1 LFKELFR
8 YSKNMDNHENADAS
22 LIPFLRNLA
31 DSIESGKILP
41 RQLQHIGEF
50 FMSYQFQE
58 QAIKD
63 GDTSGM
69 ETQSLKRAD
78 LMKFIV
84 MGWHIY
90 SCISG
95 ESPLPDIDSIE

>member
-1 LFKELFR
+1 MEGV
-8 YSKNMDNHENADAS
+8 DNADAS

-31 DSIESGKILP
+31 DSIENGKLLP
-41 RQLQHIGEF
+41 RQLQRIGEF

-63 GDTSGM
+63 GDITEEGRES
-69 ETQSLKRAD
+69 QFSKKD
-78 LMKFIV
+78 LLKFIV

-90 SCISG
+90 SCILQGNELAFPSQ
-95 ESPLPDIDSIE
+95 DVD

>member
-1 LFKELFR
+1 
-8 YSKNMDNHENADAS
+8 MDNADIK
-22 LIPFLRNLA
+22 LISFLRNLA
-31 DSIESGKILP
+31 DSVENGVLLP

-63 GDTSGM
+63 GDTSGS
-69 ETQSLKRAD
+69 ENPVFKKSD
-78 LMKFIV
+78 LMKFII

-95 ESPLPDIDSIE
+95 NSTLPDPDDIPDWVDT

>member
-1 LFKELFR
+1 MEN
-8 YSKNMDNHENADAS
+8 YQNADAS

-31 DSIESGKILP
+31 DSIESGDILP

-63 GDTSGM
+63 GDTSGSD
-69 ETQSLKRAD
+69 TQPLKRAD

-90 SCISG
+90 SCILRQSTI
-95 ESPLPDIDSIE
+95 PDADSID

>member
-1 LFKELFR
+1 MEGINNTDLKMI
-8 YSKNMDNHENADAS
+8 S
-22 LIPFLRNLA
+22 FLRNLA
-31 DSIESGKILP
+31 DSVESGVLLP

-63 GDTSGM
+63 GDNSGY
-69 ETQSLKRAD
+69 ENPRFKKAD
-78 LMKFIV
+78 LIKFII

-95 ESPLPDIDSIE
+95 NVTLPDPDDIPD

>member
-1 LFKELFR
+1 MEG
-8 YSKNMDNHENADAS
+8 SDNADAS

-31 DSIESGKILP
+31 DSIENDRLLP

-58 QAIKD
+58 QAIRD
-63 GDTSGM
+63 GATNESP
-69 ETQSLKRAD
+69 ENSFSKSE

-90 SCISG
+90 SCILR
-95 ESPLPDIDSIE
+95 ENPINTQTED

>member
-1 LFKELFR
+1 ME
-8 YSKNMDNHENADAS
+8 NHQNADAS

-50 FMSYQFQE
+50 FMSYQFQQ

-63 GDTSGM
+63 GDTSGS
-69 ETQSLKRAD
+69 QSQPLKRAD

-90 SCISG
+90 SCILG
-95 ESPLPDIDSIE
+95 ESTLPDEDIIE

>member
-1 LFKELFR
+1 ME
-8 YSKNMDNHENADAS
+8 SSADAN

-31 DSIESGKILP
+31 DSIEKGNLLP
-41 RQLQHIGEF
+41 KQLQKIGEF
-50 FMSYQFQE
+50 FMAYQFQE

-63 GDTSGM
+63 LDVTDENIDKQFSKK
-69 ETQSLKRAD
+69 E

-90 SCISG
+90 SCILG
-95 ESPLPDIDSIE
+95 ENEIS

>member
-1 LFKELFR
+1 MEGI
-8 YSKNMDNHENADAS
+8 NNADLKMIS
-22 LIPFLRNLA
+22 FLRNLA
-31 DSIESGKILP
+31 DSVESGALLP

-63 GDTSGM
+63 GDTSGI
-69 ETQSLKRAD
+69 ENPRFKKAD
-78 LMKFIV
+78 LIKFII

-95 ESPLPDIDSIE
+95 NSTLPDPDDIPD

>member
-1 LFKELFR
+1 MEG
-8 YSKNMDNHENADAS
+8 SDNADAS

-31 DSIESGKILP
+31 DSIENDRLLP

-58 QAIKD
+58 QAIRD
-63 GDTSGM
+63 G
-69 ETQSLKRAD
+69 ETNESPEHSFSKSE

-90 SCISG
+90 SCILR
-95 ESPLPDIDSIE
+95 ENPITTQTED

>member
-1 LFKELFR
+1 METHL
-8 YSKNMDNHENADAS
+8 NTDAS

-31 DSIESGKILP
+31 DLIESGKILP
-41 RQLQHIGEF
+41 RQMQHIGEF

-63 GDTSGM
+63 EDTSGS
-69 ETQSLKRAD
+69 ERTTLTRAD

-90 SCISG
+90 SCILG
-95 ESPLPDIDSIE
+95 ESKLPDTDDIE